1 MMPKRRSTARS
12 RRPQSLVT
20 FLGLLVLLGAAVA
33 VGMSSSAGA
42 AGAASVREGP
52 RRVTFVNDLSKTIWV
67 AATPGNAP
75 ARLVHT
81 GWTLPAGKQL
91 TITVPNHWNGRF
103 WGRTG
108 CHFDAA
114 GNGGCQ
120 TGDCSG
126 RLECQGSGA
135 IPATLAEYNLDA
147 WDNLDFYDV
156 SMVDGSNL
164 PMYINQFGGR
174 GKDPISANGCVAAGC
189 TKAVVCPRVLQVRA
203 AGAVVGCIS
212 ACARLGTDQYCCRGK
227 WSSRSACDPK
237 RWPVDYAAVFKRAEP
252 FAYSYVYDDAT
263 STFTCYGD
271 CNYRIT
277 FGLTP
282 VAADRSTSAR

>member
-1 MMPKRRSTARS
+1 MLSS
-12 RRPQSLVT
+12 
-20 FLGLLVLLGAAVA
+20 LLGVLIAFVA
-33 VGMSSSAGA
+33 VGTPSSAGA
-42 AGAASVREGP
+42 ARLATAQEGS
-52 RRVTFVNDLSKTIWV
+52 RQVTFVNHMDETIWV
-67 AATPGNAP
+67 AASPGSGP
-75 ARLVHT
+75 ASLAVT
-81 GWTLPAGKQL
+81 GWKLPAGQQV

-126 RLECQGSGA
+126 RFQCTGFGA

-164 PMYINQFGGR
+164 PMYINQFGARGR
-174 GKDPISANGCVAAGC
+174 DPISANGCSAAGC
-189 TKAVVCPRVLQVRA
+189 TKAVVCPPVLQVRA

-212 ACARLGTDQYCCRGK
+212 ACGRFGTDQYCCRGK
-227 WSSRSACDPK
+227 WSSRAACNPK
-237 RWPVDYAAVFKRAEP
+237 HWPVDYAAVFKRAEP
-252 FAYSYVYDDAT
+252 FAYSYAYDDAT
-263 STFTCYGD
+263 SVFTCDGD
-271 CNYRIT
+271 CDYRIT
-277 FGLTP
+277 FGLTKLSS
-282 VAADRSTSAR
+282 RH